1 LYIIKELKNKINVI
15 MCEMK
20 YSNTVSIGF
29 FIKAGT
35 AYEEKYDKGISHMI
49 EHMLFKGTKN
59 RTAFDIACIIDNIG
73 GDINAYT
80 SKECTGIYSKVL
92 SKDFEI
98 PIEIISDMLMNSLFD
113 EDDIKKEKSV
123 IKEEIKS
130 YEDSPEDINY
140 DLLSEIMYIG
150 TNLTHPILGTF
161 DSVKKITKEEILKYM
176 KEFYTSENMIISVAG
191 NFDQKDVLKKLNNT
205 IGEYSNYT
213 ENDFQIFK
221 PIINQTGFKFKKK
234 EFEQTHIDLAFWGPD
249 SNSDL
254 NYAAHVFNNVL
265 AGTMSSRLFQ
275 KVREEKGLVYSIYSQ
290 ISSYENAG
298 NTTIGFS
305 LSHKNLFKAT
315 EVVID
320 ELLKIKEKG
329 ITIEEFEN
337 SKKHLIGNIVLN
349 TETSDAYMSMMAKEL
364 LFKRKV
370 KTVEEIIDEINNVSF
385 EDVSKVIDLFFT
397 NKKSVSSV
405 GKIDKTSINK
415 IYNLI
420 IEKLEG

>member
-1 LYIIKELKNKINVI
+1 

-35 AYEEKYDKGISHMI
+35 AYEEKYDNGISHMI

-73 GDINAYT
+73 GEINAYT

-161 DSVKKITKEEILKYM
+161 DSVKKL
-176 KEFYTSENMIISVAG
+176 
-191 NFDQKDVLKKLNNT
+191 LKKKYL
-205 IGEYSNYT
+205 
-213 ENDFQIFK
+213 
-221 PIINQTGFKFKKK
+221 
-234 EFEQTHIDLAFWGPD
+234 
-249 SNSDL
+249 
-254 NYAAHVFNNVL
+254 
-265 AGTMSSRLFQ
+265 
-275 KVREEKGLVYSIYSQ
+275 SI
-290 ISSYENAG
+290 
-298 NTTIGFS
+298 
-305 LSHKNLFKAT
+305 
-315 EVVID
+315 
-320 ELLKIKEKG
+320 
-329 ITIEEFEN
+329 
-337 SKKHLIGNIVLN
+337 
-349 TETSDAYMSMMAKEL
+349 
-364 LFKRKV
+364 
-370 KTVEEIIDEINNVSF
+370 
-385 EDVSKVIDLFFT
+385 
-397 NKKSVSSV
+397 
-405 GKIDKTSINK
+405 
-415 IYNLI
+415 
-420 IEKLEG
+420 